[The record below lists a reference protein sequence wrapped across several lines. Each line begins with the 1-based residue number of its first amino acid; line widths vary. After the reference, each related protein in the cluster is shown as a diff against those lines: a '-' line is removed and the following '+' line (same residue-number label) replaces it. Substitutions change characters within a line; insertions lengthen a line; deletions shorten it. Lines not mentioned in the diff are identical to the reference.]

1 MLAYHFT
8 EMPYPYVPPEVEREY
23 GTSRIVIPSEYCDPK
38 VAADLYNRY
47 LDEYM
52 YADDQG
58 LEIMLN
64 EHHQTMTCL
73 DSVVPLSAA
82 ILARQTTRARIAII
96 GTPIVHRD
104 NPVRVAEEIA
114 MLDCISRGR
123 IISGFVRGVGSE
135 VHPANTNPVLQRE
148 RMDEAHD
155 LIIKAW
161 TEHEPFN
168 WEGRFW
174 HYRYVNVWPRVY
186 QQPHPPV
193 WVTGSHAESAEWV
206 ADRQYTFATFL
217 LPYEQVERLVQ
228 TYSQRSLEKG
238 FEEPGPD
245 RFAYLALCFTGE
257 TEEAAEE
264 GGRQLLWYLQRE
276 RHPYFFNPPG
286 YTPYKEMARQLTA
299 GSGRPYGDTFE
310 SLRDK
315 GILLCGTPDTM
326 IERITQLHERCRIGH
341 LLMMNQAGFMPTESV
356 RKSVGLFAREVYPA
370 IRGLGAE
377 TITAGT
383 ES

>member
-1 MLAYHFT
+1 MRAYHFT
-8 EMPYPYVPPEVEREY
+8 EMPYPFVPPEVEKDY
-23 GTSRIVIPSEYCDPK
+23 GTSRIVIPSEYCDPT

-47 LDEYM
+47 LDECM
-52 YADDQG
+52 YADDLG
-58 LEIMLN
+58 LDIMLN

-82 ILARQTTRARIAII
+82 ILARQTTKAKIAII
-96 GTPIVHRD
+96 GTPVVHRD

-114 MLDCISRGR
+114 MLDCVSRGR

-135 VHPANTNPVLQRE
+135 IHPANTNPALQRE
-148 RMDEAHD
+148 RMEEAHD

-217 LPYEQVERLVQ
+217 LPYEQVQSLVASYKRRCAER
-228 TYSQRSLEKG
+228 G
-238 FEEPGPD
+238 FDEPGSD

-257 TEEAAEE
+257 TEEEAVE
-264 GGRQLLWYLQRE
+264 GGKQLLWYLQRE
-276 RHPYFFNPPG
+276 RDPYFFNPPG
-286 YTPYKEMARQLTA
+286 YTPYKEMARQLKA
-299 GSGRPYGDTFE
+299 GAGRPYGDTFE
-310 SLRDK
+310 TLREK
-315 GILLCGTPDTM
+315 GILLCGTPDVM
-326 IERITQLHERCRIGH
+326 IERIKHLHERCDVGH
-341 LLMMNQAGFMPTESV
+341 LLMMNQAGFMPGESV
-356 RKSVGLFAREVYPA
+356 RKSLSLFAKEVYPA
-370 IRGLGAE
+370 IRELGVK
-377 TITAGT
+377 TGTAA
-383 ES
+383 